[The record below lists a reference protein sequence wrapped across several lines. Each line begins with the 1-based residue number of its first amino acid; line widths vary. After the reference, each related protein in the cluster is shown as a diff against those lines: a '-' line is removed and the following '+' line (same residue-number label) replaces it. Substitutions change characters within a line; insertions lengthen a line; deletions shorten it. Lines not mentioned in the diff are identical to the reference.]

1 MRIEAETP
9 DPSSV
14 TISTNPAAEVS
25 SPESTI
31 LDSQEALDDSDAKSA
46 LKNLRLRNVGRLTI
60 GYLNIN
66 SIRNKF
72 DPLKEIVS
80 QNLDILMV
88 GETKIDDS
96 FPKEQFHIEGYAD
109 PLRLDRDGEGGGL
122 LVYVKSDITMR
133 QLQSFK
139 FEIDMECICFEI
151 NLRGKNGSFSVFTD
165 HHPNHKI
172 TFSKILAKQLI
183 ITVKNMT
190 MFCCLVI
197 LIQWRQIS
205 SFVLL

>member
-1 MRIEAETP
+1 M
-9 DPSSV
+9 
-14 TISTNPAAEVS
+14 TIY
-25 SPESTI
+25 I
-31 LDSQEALDDSDAKSA
+31 IQGDSQNTPNDSNAKSA
-46 LKNLRLRNVGRLTI
+46 LKKLRLRNIGRLTI

-66 SIRNKF
+66 SIRNNF
-72 DPLKEIVS
+72 DPLKETVS

-88 GETKIDDS
+88 AETKIDDS

-109 PLRLDRDGEGGGL
+109 PLRLDRNGEGGGL
-122 LVYVKSDITMR
+122 LVHVKSDITMR
-133 QLQSFK
+133 QLKSFK

-151 NLRGKNGSFSVFTD
+151 NLRGKSGSFLVFTD

-190 MFCCLVI
+190 IICSLVI

-205 SFVLL
+205 RFVLLWIAMTSIIW